1 MKKALCATTALVAA
15 GLAAGQASADGGIK
29 LGLSG
34 YYRGSAGILIG
45 GDQTPVLVHGTKFGK
60 ATTHTG
66 GLGDFGRTSGGFRQ
80 EVRINFKGET
90 TLDNGITVSV
100 LVGLNPNGA
109 ANTSGRLNRAYADF
123 SGKYGDVR
131 FGQGSP
137 TDAVSQTC
145 VYDPG
150 NVTANFGVNSAN
162 QDFTNAGLGAAGGAG
177 HTVGVA
183 TFETADATCVT
194 FTGKGTAIN
203 YYSPSFGGFT
213 FGVSYTP
220 EGSVTNES
228 GSQGFGAG
236 TDLKNKK
243 AENILAAGADYNHD
257 FGGGWTL
264 LVGGGGE
271 WAFSGHTGGG
281 APLTSGKPSTYLL
294 GFQVGIPGGFTVG
307 ASGQYNVNYA
317 NNSSFAATDAGSG
330 GADGWVGAIGGSYT
344 IDAVSIG
351 LEGIYGRYS
360 VFNSGFTGAGAC
372 PAGNCQGHD
381 SIWGVSLNGAYALGP
396 GINLEAQV
404 AYSKY
409 NPDVGTPTSVNPM
422 KYDAVELDAGFAINF

>member
-34 YYRGSAGILIG
+34 FYRGSAGILIG
-45 GDQTPVLVHGTKFGK
+45 GDQTAGSKG
-60 ATTHTG
+60 G

-90 TLDNGITVSV
+90 TLDNGITVAV

-137 TDAVSQTC
+137 LDAVSQTC

-162 QDFTNAGLGAAGGAG
+162 QDFTNAGLGRTAGGKGA
-177 HTVGVA
+177 TVGVA

-194 FTGKGTAIN
+194 FTGKGTSAA
-203 YYSPSFGGFT
+203 YFSPSFGGFT

-236 TDLKNKK
+236 TDLKNKLG
-243 AENILAAGADYNHD
+243 ENILAAGADYNHD

-271 WAFSGHTGGG
+271 WAFTGHTSKG
-281 APLTSGKPSTYLL
+281 ASLTHNKPSTYLL
-294 GFQVGIPGGFTVG
+294 GFQVGIPGGWTVG
-307 ASGQYNVNYA
+307 ASGQYDVNYA
-317 NNSSFAATDAGSG
+317 NNSSFAATDCGTGGPNGPCG
-330 GADGWVGAIGGSYT
+330 GADGWSGAIGASYT
-344 IDAVSIG
+344 IDAVSVG
-351 LEGIYGRYS
+351 LEGIYGQYQ
-360 VFNSGFTGAGAC
+360 VHQGAGQT
-372 PAGNCQGHD
+372 NGHD
-381 SIWGVSLNGAYALGP
+381 SIWGISLNGAYALGP

-409 NPDVGTPTSVNPM
+409 NPANGTPSSSNPM
-422 KYDAVELDAGFAINF
+422 KYDAIELDGGFAINF

>member
-45 GDQTPVLVHGTKFGK
+45 GDQTAVLVHGTKFGK
-60 ATTHTG
+60 ATTHIG

-137 TDAVSQTC
+137 TDALGQTC

-150 NVTANFGVNSAN
+150 NVTSNFGVNSAN
-162 QDFTNAGLGAAGGAG
+162 QDFTNAGLGRLGAAGT
-177 HTVGVA
+177 TVGVA

-194 FTGKGTAIN
+194 FTGKGTAID

-220 EGSVTNES
+220 EGAVTNES

-236 TDLKNKK
+236 TDLKNKRG
-243 AENILAAGADYNHD
+243 ENIVAAGADYNHD

-271 WAFSGHTGGG
+271 WAFSGHTSKGGSLHH
-281 APLTSGKPSTYLL
+281 AKPSTYML
-294 GFQVGIPGGFTVG
+294 GAQVGIPGGFTVG
-307 ASGQYNVNYA
+307 ASGQYMVSYPNFNGA
-317 NNSSFAATDAGSG
+317 FAATDAGTS
-330 GADGWVGAIGGSYT
+330 GADGWVGAIGASYT
-344 IDAVSIG
+344 IDAVSVG
-351 LEGIYGRYS
+351 LEGIYGRYQ
-360 VFNSGFTGAGAC
+360 VHQGA
-372 PAGNCQGHD
+372 PSNGHD
-381 SIWGVSLNGAYALGP
+381 VIWGVSLNGAYALGP

-409 NPDVGTPTSVNPM
+409 SPSNGTPSSTNPLS
-422 KYDAVELDAGFAINF
+422 YDAVEIDGGFAINF

>member
-45 GDQTPVLVHGTKFGK
+45 GDQTPVGTPAAGK
-60 ATTHTG
+60 
-66 GLGDFGRTSGGFRQ
+66 GLGDFQRTSGGFRQ

-137 TDAVSQTC
+137 TDAISQTC

-162 QDFTNAGLGAAGGAG
+162 QDFTNAGLSNFG
-177 HTVGVA
+177 TVGVA
-183 TFETADATCVT
+183 TFETADATCVNLS
-194 FTGKGTAIN
+194 GKGTSVD
-203 YYSPSFGGFT
+203 YFSPSFGGFT

-220 EGSVTNES
+220 EGFVTNDERLS
-228 GSQGFGAG
+228 GLRRRHRFQEQDGRERSGRRCRLQSRLRRRLDGAG
-236 TDLKNKK
+236 
-243 AENILAAGADYNHD
+243 
-257 FGGGWTL
+257 WRRRP
-264 LVGGGGE
+264 VGVHRPH
-271 WAFSGHTGGG
+271 AR
-281 APLTSGKPSTYLL
+281 
-294 GFQVGIPGGFTVG
+294 
-307 ASGQYNVNYA
+307 
-317 NNSSFAATDAGSG
+317 
-330 GADGWVGAIGGSYT
+330 
-344 IDAVSIG
+344 AVH
-351 LEGIYGRYS
+351 R
-360 VFNSGFTGAGAC
+360 
-372 PAGNCQGHD
+372 
-381 SIWGVSLNGAYALGP
+381 
-396 GINLEAQV
+396 
-404 AYSKY
+404 
-409 NPDVGTPTSVNPM
+409 
-422 KYDAVELDAGFAINF
+422 

>member
-45 GDQTPVLVHGTKFGK
+45 GDQV
-60 ATTHTG
+60 ATTNG
-66 GLGDFGRTSGGFRQ
+66 GQGDFQRTSGGFRQ

-100 LVGLNPNGA
+100 LVGLNPEGA
-109 ANTSGRLNRAYADF
+109 AANSSRLNRAYADF

-137 TDAVSQTC
+137 TDAISQTC

-162 QDFTNAGLGAAGGAG
+162 QDFTNAGLSNNG
-177 HTVGVA
+177 TKGVA
-183 TFETADATCVT
+183 TFETADATCVNLS
-194 FTGKGTAIN
+194 GKGTSVD
-203 YYSPSFGGFT
+203 YFSPSFGGFT

-220 EGSVTNES
+220 EGFVSNTS

-236 TDLKNKK
+236 TDFKNKM
-243 AENILAAGADYNHD
+243 AENVLGVGADYNHD
-257 FGGGWTL
+257 FGGGWTV
-264 LVGGGGE
+264 LVGGGGQ
-271 WAFSGHTGGG
+271 WAFTGHTKGG
-281 APLTSGKPSTYLL
+281 APLTGGKPSTYVL
-294 GFQVGIPGGFTVG
+294 GAQIGIPGGFTVG
-307 ASGQYNVNYA
+307 ASGQYFVNYA
-317 NNSSFAATDAGSG
+317 DNPNFAATDAGSG
-330 GADGWVGAIGGSYT
+330 GADGWAGAIGASYT

-360 VFNSGFTGAGAC
+360 VFNHGFTGSGAC
-372 PAGNCQGHD
+372 PSGNCQGHD

-409 NPDVGTPTSVNPM
+409 DPDVGTATTSNPM
-422 KYDAVELDAGFAINF
+422 SYDAVEIDGGFAINF

>member
-177 HTVGVA
+177 ATVGVA

-213 FGVSYTP
+213 FGVSFTP
-220 EGSVTNES
+220 EGSVTNSS

-271 WAFSGHTGGG
+271 WAFTGHTKGGNTLPG
-281 APLTSGKPSTYLL
+281 NKPSTYLL
-294 GFQVGIPGGFTVG
+294 GVQVGIPGGFTVG
-307 ASGQYNVNYA
+307 ASGQYDVNYA
-317 NNSSFAATDAGSG
+317 NNSSFAATDAGTS

-351 LEGIYGRYS
+351 LEGIYGRYQ
-360 VFNSGFTGAGAC
+360 VHHGAPSA
-372 PAGNCQGHD
+372 GHD
-381 SIWGVSLNGAYALGP
+381 AIWGVSLNGAYALGP

-409 NPDVGTPTSVNPM
+409 SPAVGTPSSTNPM

>member
-45 GDQTPVLVHGTKFGK
+45 GDQV
-60 ATTHTG
+60 ATTNG
-66 GLGDFGRTSGGFRQ
+66 GQGDFQRTSGGFRQ

-100 LVGLNPNGA
+100 LVGLNPEGA
-109 ANTSGRLNRAYADF
+109 AANSSRLNRAYADF

-162 QDFTNAGLGAAGGAG
+162 QDFTNAGLGRTAGGAG
-177 HTVGVA
+177 ATVGVA

-220 EGSVTNES
+220 QGSTTNES

-271 WAFSGHTGGG
+271 WAFTGHTSKG
-281 APLTSGKPSTYLL
+281 APLTHNKPSTYLL
-294 GFQVGIPGGFTVG
+294 GFQVGIPGGWTVG
-307 ASGQYNVNYA
+307 ASGQYDVNYA
-317 NNSSFAATDAGSG
+317 NNSSFAATDAGTS
-330 GADGWVGAIGGSYT
+330 GADGWAAAIGASYT

-351 LEGIYGRYS
+351 LEGIYGQYQ
-360 VFNSGFTGAGAC
+360 VHQGAAS
-372 PAGNCQGHD
+372 AGHD
-381 SIWGVSLNGAYALGP
+381 AIWGISLNGAYALGP

-409 NPDVGTPTSVNPM
+409 SPDVGTPSSTNPM
-422 KYDAVELDAGFAINF
+422 KYDAVEIDGGFAINF